1 MVISFIQIL
10 QESVKKLLPGG
21 EKDVTELPS
30 LAIGAL
36 VATVVLKGI
45 IGIGC
50 IRVKTTQV
58 QALYQGQ
65 TICVVLLT
73 CNSLTFPLD
82 CKTDVIFNA
91 ASLLF
96 PFIGSAANIWWLDPV
111 GAGLLSLFI
120 IYDWSATCFENVT
133 RLSGTAV
140 DEDMEKKLTY
150 LAWRFSPLVDG
161 FKSLKAYHAGDGVW
175 VEMDLLFQENTLL
188 SRAHDV
194 AETLQYCCEGK
205 RDAFERKTKRQ
216 STECCI
222 GLDEVDRAF
231 VMVDCTSH
239 PCPSNLSLSIISADI
254 AHTDTY
260 QGPSGHTAT

>member
-21 EKDVTELPS
+21 EKDVTELPP
-30 LAIGAL
+30 LAIAAL
-36 VATVVLKGI
+36 VTTVVIKGI

-50 IRVKTTQV
+50 VRVKTTQV

-65 TICVVLLT
+65 TIRVVLLI
-73 CNSLTFPLD
+73 CDSLTFPLD
-82 CKTDVIFNA
+82 CRTDVIFNT

-96 PFIGSAANIWWLDPV
+96 PIIGSAANIWWLDPV
-111 GAGLLSLFI
+111 GAGLLSIFI

-140 DEDMEKKLTY
+140 DEEMEKKLTY

-205 RDAFERKTKRQ
+205 RDALERKTKKYF
-216 STECCI
+216 TESCI

-231 VMVDCTSH
+231 IMVDCMLQ
-239 PCPSNLSLSIISADI
+239 PCPRKPSQSINIR
-254 AHTDTY
+254 
-260 QGPSGHTAT
+260 